1 MSYQVYVKRRENKLR
16 QEDVAKVLGINKQTY
31 YLKER
36 GKSVFTIP
44 EAKLLARFYGCTLD
58 ELFGEGGGKNVS

>member
-31 YLKER
+31 YLKEN

-44 EAKLLARFYGCTLD
+44 EAKLLARLYGCTLD
-58 ELFGEGGGKNVS
+58 ELFGGGEQNVS

>member
-1 MSYQVYVKRRENKLR
+1 MNRQVYIKRRESKLR
-16 QEDVAKVLGINKQTY
+16 QEDVAKILGINKQTY

-44 EAKLLARFYGCTLD
+44 EAKLLAKLYGCTLD
-58 ELFGEGGGKNVS
+58 DLFGGGEQNVS

>member
-1 MSYQVYVKRRENKLR
+1 MTTQVYVKRREHKLR
-16 QEDVAKVLGINKQTY
+16 QEDVAKFLGINKQTY

-44 EAKLLARFYGCTLD
+44 EAKLLAKLYGCTLD
-58 ELFGEGGGKNVS
+58 ELFGGGEQNVS